1 MTKKKYTISV
11 FTEKEASLLPRVTFV
26 FTRRR
31 ISMKSVAAHQSEM
44 RGFYKYTFVVIET
57 EETVRKL
64 TEQIQKQVD
73 VHRAVY
79 HQEIDEAKLLIQNEV
94 ENLSKINEDLLMVQ
108 H

>member
-26 FTRRR
+26 FTRRK

-44 RGFYKYTFVVIET
+44 QGFYKYTFVVIES
-57 EETVRKL
+57 EETVRKV

-79 HQEIDEAKLLIQNEV
+79 HQEFDEAELLIQNEL
-94 ENLSKINEDLLMVQ
+94 ESLSIAKTELAMVQ